1 MRWQSAQL
9 FVPMSPAAFAPF
21 DGLENLCALAR
32 DEDFRLLW
40 CNETYASVI
49 GAERARLIGTSPED
63 LLPADLARERKVQMR
78 TALTQ
83 GRMVSFYQLWLGS
96 RWHTR
101 VWPLDHAAF
110 DRDGFFII
118 MNKSVDQTP
127 PSTPDHPHEQPVL
140 LTRANHLGDLSVLSK
155 RELEVLYYLA
165 GGLTINQIAA
175 ELFRSPKT
183 IGRHTENI
191 HRKMGYANR
200 AELVRDATSRGLVAF
215 TTQEWTSLVNPP

>member
-1 MRWQSAQL
+1 MRWQAAQL
-9 FVPMSPAAFAPF
+9 FEPMSPKSFAPF
-21 DGLENLCALAR
+21 DGLEGLCALAR

-40 CNETYASVI
+40 CNETYARMI
-49 GAERARLIGTSPED
+49 GKERASLIGTTPED
-63 LLPADLARERKVQMR
+63 LLPAHLATERKAQMR

-83 GRMVSFYQLWLGS
+83 GRVVSFYQLWHGS
-96 RWHTR
+96 RWHNR
-101 VWPLDHAAF
+101 VWPLDPAAF
-110 DRDGFFII
+110 EREGFFII
-118 MNKSVDQTP
+118 MNKSVDPAP
-127 PSTPDHPHEQPVL
+127 PHQPASEGPPVL
-140 LTRANHLGDLSVLSK
+140 LTRANDLGDLGVLSK

-191 HRKMGYANR
+191 HRKMGYINR

-215 TTQEWTSLVNPP
+215 TSQEWASLVKAS